1 MLVLA
6 TELGVVDVEVDV
18 ESEFDFA
25 DTELGDVAADFD
37 ESDAVEEVD
46 DPMLSFDG
54 VLSSEFI
61 LDDVNGGKLNLDWVG
76 VVETELGVV
85 EPELALV
92 YDGKL
97 FLICRFVL

>member
-1 MLVLA
+1 MLLVLA

-25 DTELGDVAADFD
+25 DTGLGDVAADFD
-37 ESDAVEEVD
+37 ESDAVDEVD

-61 LDDVNGGKLNLDWVG
+61 LDDVNGGKLNLD
-76 VVETELGVV
+76 
-85 EPELALV
+85 
-92 YDGKL
+92 
-97 FLICRFVL
+97 